1 MPASLSST
9 THWHLIQC
17 KARQDE
23 RAELNLSNQGF
34 VCYRPVHEVERLRHG
49 RRVLLQESLFPGYI
63 FIRLDCLADNWS
75 AIRSTRGV
83 LKLVSFG
90 TEPTPVEPAI
100 IYSIQSRSQKAATP
114 SLQQGDAV
122 RILQGPFRDL
132 EAIFLRADGTER
144 AVLLLNL
151 LQRQQQLKFSLNAIE
166 PVPCQSRVG

>member
-1 MPASLSST
+1 MPAQPSST
-9 THWHLIQC
+9 THWYLIQC

-23 RAELNLSNQGF
+23 RAELNLSNQHF

-49 RRVLLQESLFPGYI
+49 ARVRLQESLFPGYL

-90 TEPTPVEPAI
+90 SEPTPVEPEI
-100 IYSIQSRSQKAATP
+100 IFGIQTRNNGP
-114 SLQQGDAV
+114 ELPVLQVGDSV
-122 RILQGPFRDL
+122 RISQGPFREL

-144 AVLLLNL
+144 AVLLLNM
-151 LQRQQQLKFSLNAIE
+151 LQRQQQLKISLSAIE
-166 PVPCQSRVG
+166 PVPRQYSAG

>member
-1 MPASLSST
+1 MPAMHGST
-9 THWHLIQC
+9 SHWYLIQC

-23 RAELNLSNQGF
+23 RAELNLTNQHF
-34 VCYRPVHEVERLRHG
+34 SCYRPTHEVERLRHG
-49 RRVLLQESLFPGYI
+49 KRVRLQESLFPGYL
-63 FIRLDCLADNWS
+63 FIRLDCHSDNWS

-90 TEPTPVEPAI
+90 SEPVPVEPDI
-100 IYSIQSRSQKAATP
+100 IYRIQSRSQQPAAP
-114 SLQQGDAV
+114 MLRSGDAV
-122 RILQGPFRDL
+122 RILHGPFREL

-166 PVPCQSRVG
+166 PVPRQSRVG